1 LLLLTTL
8 GSLAIADA
16 GGAPTWL
23 ATRRRALALLALAA
37 AHGREGISRDQ
48 AMALLWP
55 ELDATNA
62 RNNLK
67 QTVFAIRHSL
77 GVDVFDRSGGTL
89 RLDDAVITADVV
101 EFERHLAE
109 GRLETA
115 VARYRGAFLGGFF
128 LSPLL
133 DFERWV
139 ERTRGRLA
147 WSYAHALERLAIAA
161 RERGDVGARVEW
173 TRRLTEHDPFST
185 VYAMGL
191 ISALSDAG
199 QPLAALT
206 HVREYTQLVREEF
219 GGDPDERIQAAAERV
234 RRSLTFDVSLNG
246 SRPPRP
252 ARLSPYPPI
261 FIERDANRPP
271 RPSGPTHRPREA
283 DFGD

>member
-37 AHGREGISRDQ
+37 AHGHEGISRDQ

-55 ELDATNA
+55 ELDGPNA

-77 GVDVFDRSGGTL
+77 GVDVFDRNAGNL
-89 RLDDAVITADVV
+89 RLDDGAVTADVV
-101 EFERHLAE
+101 QFERDLAD
-109 GRLETA
+109 GRSESA
-115 VARYRGAFLGGFF
+115 VARYRGGFLDGFF
-128 LSPLL
+128 LPSLL

-139 ERTRGRLA
+139 ERVRGRLA
-147 WSYAHALERLAIAA
+147 WSYAHALERLAVAA

-173 TRRLTEHDPFST
+173 TRRLAEHDPFST
-185 VYAMGL
+185 VYALGL
-191 ISALSDAG
+191 ISALAESG

-219 GGDPDERIQAAAERV
+219 GADPDERISVAAERV
-234 RRSLTFDVSLNG
+234 RRSLTLDVTLGG

-271 RPSGPTHRPREA
+271 RPSGPTRRPREA
-283 DFGD
+283 DYGD